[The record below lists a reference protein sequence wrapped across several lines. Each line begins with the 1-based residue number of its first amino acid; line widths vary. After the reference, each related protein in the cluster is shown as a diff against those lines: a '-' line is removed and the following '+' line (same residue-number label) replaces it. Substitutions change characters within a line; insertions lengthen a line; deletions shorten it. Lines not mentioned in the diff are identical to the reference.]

1 MGCGAA
7 GGMRGPGQQTGV
19 RANIAGGSSA
29 LVLTRSTSRPPLW
42 PAHTN
47 VALHPGGM
55 LTVGIF
61 SYQSRDIALGV
72 ALEKLHLIEVRKLY
86 MKSG

>member
-1 MGCGAA
+1 MACGAA
-7 GGMRGPGQQTGV
+7 GEMRELGQPTGV

-29 LVLTRSTSRPPLW
+29 LVLTRSTSRPPHW
-42 PAHTN
+42 PARTN
-47 VALHPGGM
+47 VVLQPGGM

-72 ALEKLHLIEVRKLY
+72 ALEKLHLVEVRKFDI
-86 MKSG
+86 KSG